1 MRTHSR
7 TVAIVIL
14 LLIASAEAAIAQT
27 QAQIPT
33 DPTDLRIPRDSKV
46 YIVPAGGFEHYI
58 AAALR
63 KKSVP
68 LLIVVDRDAADFEIS
83 VSHEK
88 KDASWARTIVWG
100 ILQGSA
106 SASMQVV
113 NLKTRVVVFA
123 DSSHR
128 TIAARGE
135 RSTAEKLVQ
144 MLKRRMTKDEKKS
157 KRERRPVAALRS
169 KYWSDLPRRNSVL

>member
-1 MRTHSR
+1 MRANLR
-7 TVAIVIL
+7 IVAL
-14 LLIASAEAAIAQT
+14 LVLVLAATQVAVAQN
-27 QAQIPT
+27 QFPVPT
-33 DPTDLRIPRDSKV
+33 DPADIRIPRNSKV
-46 YIVPAGGFEHYI
+46 YIVPVGGFEQYL

-68 LLIVVDRDAADFEIS
+68 LLIVVDPDAADFEITAT
-83 VSHEK
+83 HEK
-88 KDASWARTIVWG
+88 KDAGWARILFTG

-106 SASMQVV
+106 SASIQVV

-135 RSTAEKLVQ
+135 RSTAEKLAK
-144 MLKRRMTKDEKKS
+144 MLKRRMEKDEKKS
-157 KRERRPVAALRS
+157 LQLNKPAS
-169 KYWSDLPRRNSVL
+169 